1 MWSVEKE
8 KEIIPKVLQLSFS
21 SISCV
26 FRYTNTVYSLTTLKP
41 SIALIPFQ
49 NNVEN
54 GQRMGKEVHK
64 QNFGQTHQKCG
75 ANLCCHGAAVI
86 PPPVLLWATD
96 WATRARAGLS
106 VLPLAVCP
114 KPLGLQLAGSW
125 NALQPGPQ
133 QGVVCLLGLL
143 QDNQWDAIK

>member
-1 MWSVEKE
+1 MLRMDREWEKRCTS
-8 KEIIPKVLQLSFS
+8 K
-21 SISCV
+21 ISG
-26 FRYTNTVYSLTTLKP
+26 KP
-41 SIALIPFQ
+41 IK
-49 NNVEN
+49 NVE
-54 GQRMGKEVHK
+54 
-64 QNFGQTHQKCG
+64 QTY
-75 ANLCCHGAAVI
+75 AVMELPSS